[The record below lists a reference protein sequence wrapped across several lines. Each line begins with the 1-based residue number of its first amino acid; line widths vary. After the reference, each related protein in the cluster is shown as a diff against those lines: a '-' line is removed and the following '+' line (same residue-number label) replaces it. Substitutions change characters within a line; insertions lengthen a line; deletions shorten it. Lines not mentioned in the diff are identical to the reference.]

1 MSLMKNFFS
10 KYKFIFFIFN
20 FVLIFFYLF
29 PGSIL
34 GWIIYNDPS
43 SQPQI
48 TRNFIVSSNHVYAF
62 LILSIIGFL
71 TYKNATNKI
80 KLFIYLIV
88 LSVVLEIFHFFIP
101 ERSFEFSDLFG
112 NLLGVLIMVII
123 NQLIKK
129 YEYYKN

>member
-1 MSLMKNFFS
+1 MKNFFS

-20 FVLIFFYLF
+20 FVLIFFYLS
-29 PGSIL
+29 PGSVL

-80 KLFIYLIV
+80 KLFIYLII

-129 YEYYKN
+129 YENYKN

>member
-1 MSLMKNFFS
+1 MKNFFS

-62 LILSIIGFL
+62 LTLSIIGFL
-71 TYKNATNKI
+71 TYKNKNNKI

-101 ERSFEFSDLFG
+101 KRSFEFSDLFG

-129 YEYYKN
+129 YENYKN

>member
-1 MSLMKNFFS
+1 MKNFFS

-20 FVLIFFYLF
+20 FVLIFFYLS
-29 PGSIL
+29 PGSVL

-48 TRNFIVSSNHVYAF
+48 TRNFIVSSNHFYAF

-80 KLFIYLIV
+80 KLFIYLII

-129 YEYYKN
+129 YENYKN

>member
-1 MSLMKNFFS
+1 MKNFFS

-62 LILSIIGFL
+62 LTLSIIGFL
-71 TYKNATNKI
+71 TYKNKNNKI

-101 ERSFEFSDLFG
+101 KRSFEFSDLFG

>member
-1 MSLMKNFFS
+1 MKNFFS

-62 LILSIIGFL
+62 LTLSIIGFL
-71 TYKNATNKI
+71 TYKNKNNKI

-101 ERSFEFSDLFG
+101 KRSFEFLDLFG

>member
-1 MSLMKNFFS
+1 MKNFFS

-62 LILSIIGFL
+62 LTLSIIGFL
-71 TYKNATNKI
+71 TYKNKNNKI

>member
-1 MSLMKNFFS
+1 MINFFS

-48 TRNFIVSSNHVYAF
+48 TRNFIVSSNHFYAF

>member
-1 MSLMKNFFS
+1 MKNFFS

-48 TRNFIVSSNHVYAF
+48 TRNFIVSSNHVYTF
-62 LILSIIGFL
+62 LTLSIIGFL
-71 TYKNATNKI
+71 TYKNKTNKI

-101 ERSFEFSDLFG
+101 KRSFEFSDLFG

-129 YEYYKN
+129 YENYKN

>member
-1 MSLMKNFFS
+1 MKNFFS

>member
-1 MSLMKNFFS
+1 MKNFFS

-62 LILSIIGFL
+62 LTLSIIGFL
-71 TYKNATNKI
+71 TYKNKTNKI

-101 ERSFEFSDLFG
+101 KRSFEFLDLFG

>member
-1 MSLMKNFFS
+1 MKNFFS

-48 TRNFIVSSNHVYAF
+48 TRNFIVSSNHVYTF
-62 LILSIIGFL
+62 LTLSIIGFL
-71 TYKNATNKI
+71 TYKNKTNKI
-80 KLFIYLIV
+80 KLFIFLIV

-101 ERSFEFSDLFG
+101 KRSFEFSDLFG

>member
-1 MSLMKNFFS
+1 MKNFFP
-10 KYKFIFFIFN
+10 KYKFIFLLLNLI
-20 FVLIFFYLF
+20 LIFLYLF

-34 GWIIYNDPS
+34 GWVIYDDFS
-43 SQPQI
+43 TQPKI
-48 TRNFIVSSNHVYAF
+48 APDFIVSSNHFYAF

-80 KLFIYLIV
+80 KLFIYLII

>member
-1 MSLMKNFFS
+1 MKNFFS

-62 LILSIIGFL
+62 LTLSIIGFL
-71 TYKNATNKI
+71 TYKNKNNKI

-101 ERSFEFSDLFG
+101 KRSFEFLDLFG

-129 YEYYKN
+129 YENYKN